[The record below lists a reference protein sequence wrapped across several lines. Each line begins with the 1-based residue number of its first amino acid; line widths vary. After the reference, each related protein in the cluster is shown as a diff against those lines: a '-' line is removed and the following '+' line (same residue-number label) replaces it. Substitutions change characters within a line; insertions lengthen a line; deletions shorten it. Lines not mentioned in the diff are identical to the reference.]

1 MPEFSFKMRRPPEIT
16 KLFVLAGLC
25 VAALIALVAVTPRAQ
40 ASDSAPDWLRAAAQE
55 KLPSYPD
62 APVAVV
68 LLDELQTTVDTNGE
82 ISTRRRVAYRLL
94 RPEAEDKYGYV
105 GAPFDDE
112 TKILSFK
119 AWTITADGRVLALGE
134 KDSVET
140 GMSTYEVFT
149 DDRMKVMKF
158 SDAVPGSVVGYEY
171 TQKQRPFI
179 FENDWWFQHA
189 IPVRRARLILRL
201 PSGWEYSVNWFNY
214 SEQKPETSGSG
225 QYVWEVDDVPAV
237 DVEPDMPPQEA
248 VAGWVGLKYY
258 PQDPSLRAKTTGTW
272 KDLGVWYNGLTQDSR
287 TASPAIQQQVAAL
300 TAGITNPVD
309 KIRVLARYV
318 RKQIRYAA
326 IEVGIGGYQP
336 HPAADVFTHQYGDC
350 KDKATLLS
358 AMLHEIGINSYYV
371 IIDSQRG
378 VVQPAYPSM
387 NFDHVIL
394 AIKLP
399 DSVNDPTL
407 YAVLN
412 DPVLGR
418 LLFVDPTDEYTPLG
432 YLPSELQDSYGL
444 VVAPDG
450 GHLVKLPLL
459 PASTNRLIRIGKF
472 SLTPAGDLSGDIQQI
487 QWGGPAEDYRYQFLS
502 TQPADRANIF
512 ENFLGSFLSNF
523 TLTQASLGNLNQY
536 DQNLMMN
543 YKFVVG
549 SYASVAGDML
559 FVRPRVVGDK
569 YTSLLTLFSQDKPR
583 QYPVAFEEATLQ
595 SDLFDITLPA
605 GYVPDGLPR
614 PVTASCDYATYH
626 STTTV
631 ADGVLHYQRTLEI
644 KSVIVPKDNLPE
656 IRAFLQQIAAD
667 QSATAILKKVS
678 P

>member
-1 MPEFSFKMRRPPEIT
+1 MPGFSFKMQRLPEIT
-16 KLFVLAGLC
+16 RLCLIAGLC
-25 VAALIALVAVTPRAQ
+25 AAALTAVAPRAQ
-40 ASDSAPDWLRAAAQE
+40 ASNSAPDWLRAAAQE
-55 KLPSYPD
+55 TLPTYPN

-68 LLDELQTTVDTNGE
+68 LLDESQTTVDSNGE
-82 ISTRRRVAYRLL
+82 ISTRHRVAYKLL
-94 RPEAEDKYGYV
+94 RPEAEDQYGYV
-105 GAPFDDE
+105 GVPFDDE
-112 TKILSFK
+112 AKILSFK
-119 AWTITADGRVLALGE
+119 AWTITADGRVLSLGE
-134 KDSVET
+134 KDTVET
-140 GMSTYEVFT
+140 SMSTYEVFT

-179 FENDWWFQHA
+179 FENDWSFQWA
-189 IPVRRARLILRL
+189 IPVRRARLILQL
-201 PSGWEYSVNWFNY
+201 PSGWEYSANWFNY
-214 SEQKPETSGSG
+214 SEQKPQSSGSG
-225 QYVWEVDDVPAV
+225 QYVWEVDDVPAI
-237 DVEPDMPPQEA
+237 DIEPDMPPQEA

-287 TASPAIQQQVAAL
+287 VASPAIQQEVATL

-309 KIRVLARYV
+309 KIRVLSRYV
-318 RKQIRYAA
+318 QRQIRYAA

-358 AMLHEIGINSYYV
+358 AMLRQIGIDSYYV
-371 IIDSQRG
+371 IIDSERG

-387 NFDHVIL
+387 NFDHAIL

-399 DSVNDPTL
+399 DSVNDPTM
-407 YAVLN
+407 YAVVN
-412 DPVLGR
+412 DPALGE

-459 PASTNRLIRIGKF
+459 PASTNRLIRVGKF

-487 QWGGPAEDYRYQFLS
+487 QWGGPAEDYRAQFLS
-502 TQPADRANIF
+502 IQPADRANIF
-512 ENFLGSFLSNF
+512 ESFLGTFLTNF
-523 TLTQASLGNLNQY
+523 TLTQASLGNLNAY

-543 YKFVVG
+543 YNFVAA
-549 SYASVAGDML
+549 SYANVAGNML

-569 YTSLLTLFSQDKPR
+569 YTSLLTLFAEDKPR

-595 SDLFDITLPA
+595 SDMFDITLPP

-614 PVTASCDYATYH
+614 PVTASCDYATYR

-631 ADGVLHYQRTLEI
+631 ADGVLHYQRTLDI
-644 KSVIVPKDNLPE
+644 KSVIVPKKNLPE

-667 QSATAILKKVS
+667 QTATAVLKKVN